1 MTMSTFISGEA
12 LAPVLAALN
21 RLSRRD
27 FLRFA
32 GVATAVPLVGL
43 GNARAALPPG
53 VQFLSSDEADVFT
66 RLAEVVLPVAGT
78 TLAPWTRDGLLQ
90 TLDAALLAG
99 MEPHILAGLKGGVAY
114 FNDGPVARFGKRF
127 TALGDAEATQ
137 FVDAWGDAKEVPQRG
152 LTMGLKKL
160 VQLSYWANPA
170 SWAPLGYDGPV
181 SARMGLPRLGNAPL
195 PQ

>member
-1 MTMSTFISGEA
+1 MSTFISGEA
-12 LAPVLAALN
+12 LAPVIAALN

-32 GVATAVPLVGL
+32 SAATAGTLVAAGS
-43 GNARAALPPG
+43 ARAALPAG
-53 VQFLSSDEADVFT
+53 VTFMNSDEADVFN
-66 RLAEVVLPVAGT
+66 RLAEVVLPVAGSG
-78 TLAPWTRDGLLQ
+78 LAPWTRDGLLQ

-99 MEPHILAGLKGGVAY
+99 MPPHILAGLKGGLAY
-114 FNDGPVARFGKRF
+114 FNEGPMARFGKRF
-127 TALGDAEATQ
+127 TALGDVEATQ
-137 FVDAWGDAKEVPQRG
+137 FVDAWGDAKEPPQRG

-170 SWAPLGYDGPV
+170 SWAPLGYDGPI
-181 SARMGLPRLGNAPL
+181 SQRMGLQRLGNAPL